1 MNTVVDTLAAKAV
14 YEAESAASF
23 DFNYW
28 ILVALA
34 ELAIII
40 ILSGRLRAVSR
51 RTSQK
56 KAILSKEID
65 LDNVIDSSF
74 KSKELYEQ
82 LVRQYHP
89 DRYVGDDAK
98 MAMAQE
104 IAAQIGQNRYDSKK
118 LRELAEVAK
127 RKLE

>member
-1 MNTVVDTLAAKAV
+1 
-14 YEAESAASF
+14 
-23 DFNYW
+23 
-28 ILVALA
+28 
-34 ELAIII
+34 
-40 ILSGRLRAVSR
+40 
-51 RTSQK
+51 
-56 KAILSKEID
+56 
-65 LDNVIDSSF
+65 LDNIIDSSF

-98 MAMAQE
+98 MAMVQE

-127 RKLE
+127 RKLG